1 MNTELARFKEQ
12 MYVVSLDIKDKYFE
26 RAINKINELI
36 QMYPNRPEI
45 YYELGKLCYN
55 NWDNEGAEKNFLKAL
70 EVDINYFPTYTQY
83 ALILIK
89 DRRYSEAEVIL
100 NKSKKLKNK
109 EDSDIYFYLGMLF
122 QHQGNLDKAIEAYT
136 QSLYYSINES
146 QIDSAMKFIKVC
158 KELRGWE

>member
-1 MNTELARFKEQ
+1 MNAELARFKEQ
-12 MYVVSLDIKDKYFE
+12 MYVVSLDIKDKYYE
-26 RAINKINELI
+26 RAITKLNELLV
-36 QMYPNRPEI
+36 MHANRPEI

-55 NWDNEGAEKNFLKAL
+55 NWDNEGAEKNYLKAL
-70 EVDINYFPTYTQY
+70 EVDPNYFPTYTQY

-89 DRRYSEAEVIL
+89 ERNYAEAEALL
-100 NKSKKLKNK
+100 NKAKKLRNK

-122 QHQGNLDKAIEAYT
+122 QHQGDLEKAIEAYT
-136 QSLYYSINES
+136 QSLYYSINEA